1 MPGAGMCTQM
11 TQIVFR
17 AVCWFCLVFES
28 KVIDLSQAWVRVPFD
43 GCKKQVGELEIFIP
57 HVDLFSRPRSKGKS
71 IPYWA
76 GDKKEE
82 CEGRGRPLLAS
93 VVLLP
98 PPQPLREITE
108 PQRGKKRHK
117 STSPV

>member
-1 MPGAGMCTQM
+1 MCTQM